1 MSYDSRQNTW
11 ICLCSPSD
19 IRNIGGAM
27 RAVANFKLAG
37 LKVIIEPQVILPEEE
52 LKAYSSGAYQYI
64 EFNRYSSLIEA
75 TKDADFLVGT
85 SRRTRSHGHL
95 KSYQST
101 DLVQLMQSCRSPH
114 ILFGNERVGLS
125 HEELDLC
132 HALIEIHSDTSFP
145 SLNLAHAVVCLAY
158 EITRSPSQ
166 KQEKALLD
174 EESVTS
180 VTQRFIP
187 AQTSSLEDEAF
198 LRRVIEVCDR
208 IGFPSGKNA
217 ETYARKLRS
226 LLRRAQPKAGDYGM
240 ILGLF
245 RELDRLKRL
254 SQSKRS
260 NAVQT
265 ESPKEQ

>member
-1 MSYDSRQNTW
+1 MPYNPHQNTW

-37 LKVIIEPQVILPEEE
+37 LKIIIEPQVTLAEEE

-64 EFNRYSSLIEA
+64 AFNRYSNLVEA
-75 TKDADFLVGT
+75 TKDADFLIGT
-85 SRRTRSHGHL
+85 SRRPRSHGHL

-101 DLVQLMQSCRSPH
+101 DLVQLMQSCHRPH

-125 HEELDLC
+125 YEELDLC
-132 HALIEIHSDTSFP
+132 HALVEIHSDVSFP
-145 SLNLAHAVVCLAY
+145 SLNLAHAVACVAY
-158 EITRSPSQ
+158 EITRPSPQ
-166 KQEKALLD
+166 KKQKNQTVDGALN
-174 EESVTS
+174 SVKNG
-180 VTQRFIP
+180 FIP
-187 AQTSSLEDEAF
+187 AHTSTLEDEAF
-198 LRRVIEVCDR
+198 LSRVIEVCDR
-208 IGFPSGKNA
+208 IEFPPGKNA

-226 LLRRAQPKAGDYGM
+226 LLRRAHPRAGDYGM

-254 SQSKRS
+254 AQSNQEHS
-260 NAVQT
+260 AQN
-265 ESPKEQ
+265 ESSKAQ